1 MRAGSAVNR
10 WFERRGVSRTLA
22 ALAIA
27 QGVAAFGAGLIVP
40 LLAPWLVG
48 LDDPLFPATLF
59 GLPVTT
65 ELKVGILF
73 SVFGVVRSIF
83 EIPMGRLS
91 DYFGV
96 RKLFLE
102 IGLIASAFTI
112 VGYAL
117 VGTVSGLLTMRIL
130 QGFALAISTP
140 AVMAILEAITER
152 GTRGGSMGFYDTVHM
167 LGWGLGPIVGGIVA
181 DLFGIQASFLFGA
194 VVVFIAVGFIHV
206 TVPDVRPA
214 GDPEHTGSVAGG
226 TSTPNPDGDRRI
238 DAASDRRI
246 DAAGDRRPDH
256 EEDLLPESNGGHV
269 PATDRTDVLYVFS
282 SWSQATTVLGLS
294 LAMVTLM
301 MGFSALVAME
311 NPILDRIGG
320 TKAGFGLIFAITT
333 LVRLPVQFPIGVA
346 SDRYGRKRFIV
357 WGLLANVPLVALL
370 GFATALWEFT
380 LLRGLQGLALAGV
393 VAPAFA
399 LAADVVDERRAG
411 EQMAVVTASF
421 SVGFAI
427 GPVLAGALA
436 FLGFAIPFLVA
447 GGLTL
452 LGAVGVWL
460 MVDETPTSS

>member
-1 MRAGSAVNR
+1 MRVGSRVNR

-214 GDPEHTGSVAGG
+214 GDPERTGLVAGSA
-226 TSTPNPDGDRRI
+226 STPNPDGDRP
-238 DAASDRRI
+238 I
-246 DAAGDRRPDH
+246 DAAGDRRLDH
-256 EEDLLPESNGGHV
+256 DEDPLPASNGGHV
-269 PATDRTDVLYVFS
+269 PATDRADVLYVFS

-357 WGLLANVPLVALL
+357 WGLIANVPLVALL
-370 GFATALWEFT
+370 GFATSLPEFT
-380 LLRGLQGLALAGV
+380 LLRGLQGIALAGV

-421 SVGFAI
+421 SVGFAV

-436 FLGFAIPFLVA
+436 FLGFAVPFLVA

-452 LGAVGVWL
+452 LGAVGVWM
-460 MVDETPTSS
+460 MVDEPSA